1 MKKNVLFLFLASFY
15 FFNISA
21 QVTEPETTLRKQAID
36 TIVGWKTGVVL
47 SISASQSS
55 FTNWAAGG
63 QNSIALNGLSSL
75 FANYKKKNASWDN
88 TLDLG
93 YGKLLQGDDK
103 KWIKTDDKIDLASKY
118 GQKASKKWYYAALL
132 NFKTQMDEGFKY
144 PNDSV
149 TISNFMAP
157 AYIIGA
163 IGMDYKPNKNFSAF
177 IAPVTSK
184 TTIVND
190 QNLANAGAFGVEKA
204 IFDETTGLIITPG
217 EKLRNEF
224 GGYVKL
230 AYQKD
235 EIFKNVNLTTK
246 IDLFSNYLENP
257 LNIDVSWEVLVAM
270 KVNKYISVTVATHLL
285 YDDDIKI
292 GIDTNNDGT
301 PNKFGPRTQYK
312 QVIGVGLSYKFA
324 N

>member
-1 MKKNVLFLFLASFY
+1 MKRLTFISLCLLLANF
-15 FFNISA
+15 IIA
-21 QVTEPETTLRKQAID
+21 QVTEPEKTLRKQTID
-36 TIVGWKTGVVL
+36 TIVGWKTGAVI
-47 SISASQSS
+47 SIGATQTS

-63 QNSIALNGLSSL
+63 ENSFAVSNIGSL
-75 FANYKKKNASWDN
+75 YANYKKKRSSWDN

-93 YGKLLQGDDK
+93 YGILRQGGNK
-103 KWIKTDDKIDLASKY
+103 KWQKTDDKVDFASKY
-118 GQKASKKWYYAALL
+118 GQKASKDWFYAALL
-132 NFKTQMDEGFKY
+132 NFKTQMDAGYNY

-149 TISNFMAP
+149 KISDFLAP

-163 IGMDYKPNKNFSAF
+163 LGMDYKPSKHFSAF

-184 TTIVND
+184 ITIVNNQKMAD
-190 QNLANAGAFGVEKA
+190 AGAFGVEKA
-204 IFDETTGLIITPG
+204 VIDENTGAVITPG
-217 EKLRNEF
+217 EKMRTEF

-230 AYQKD
+230 AFQKD
-235 EIFKNVNLTTK
+235 EILKNVNLTTK

-257 LNIDVSWEVLVAM
+257 QNIDISWEVLVAM
-270 KVNKYISVTVATHLL
+270 KVNKFITVTLSTHLL

-301 PNKFGPRTQYK
+301 LDKFGPRTQYK